1 MEKVELRNEK
11 KFVRFLV
18 VDRSARLWITAW
30 EPEAEVLLGV
40 GYIQRPRLV
49 EFGWAGPVCF
59 SLV

>member
-1 MEKVELRNEK
+1 MRNER

-59 SLV
+59 TLV